1 MAGLRLEA
9 AARPRQHSWGHA
21 VVTWPDGTSLEG
33 WLRADD
39 GMDYTI
45 GAAAETAARLA
56 RGEGEPGAHTPAAAL
71 GPDLATAAGGTFVL
85 R

>member
-1 MAGLRLEA
+1 
-9 AARPRQHSWGHA
+9 
-21 VVTWPDGTSLEG
+21 
-33 WLRADD
+33 
-39 GMDYTI
+39 MDYTI